1 MIAMP
6 SQTMR
11 SKTAC
16 ASLAGALFLCSFLHA
31 QNRKP
36 AGKKESQAQSTR
48 EFLGLGKL
56 PDAAA
61 ADRGSLIYSR
71 NCAFC
76 HGAKATGAEGPDLIR
91 SVIVLHDEDGE
102 QLGPFLHKGRPDR
115 GMPAFPS
122 FTSGQIKDI
131 AAFLHQRVE
140 LTANRGTYKLL
151 NIVTGDAE
159 AGKTYFNGKG
169 RCNECH
175 APTGDLAHIAA
186 KYQPSELQSAFLYPA
201 SVGQSKPQTV
211 TVTQPSGETVKGE
224 LKLLDDFDVALIDSN
239 GNYRSWPR
247 TNGLKVDMADP
258 MAEHRALL
266 NQYSD
271 ADMHN
276 LLSYLTTLK

>member
-1 MIAMP
+1 MITMP
-6 SQTMR
+6 S
-11 SKTAC
+11 KTVC
-16 ASLAGALFLCSFLHA
+16 ASLAGALFLCCLLHG

-36 AGKKESQAQSTR
+36 AGKEESRAQSTR

-56 PDAAA
+56 PDPAAA
-61 ADRGSLIYSR
+61 ERGSTIYSR

-91 SVIVLHDEDGE
+91 STIVLHDENGE

-122 FTSGQIKDI
+122 FTSEQIKDV

-140 LTANRGTYKLL
+140 FTANRGTYKLL
-151 NIVTGDAE
+151 DIVTGNAD

-169 RCNECH
+169 RCSECH
-175 APTGDLAHIAA
+175 SPTGNLAHVAA

-201 SVGQSKPQTV
+201 SVGKSKPQSV
-211 TVTQPSGETVKGE
+211 TVTLPSGKTVKGE
-224 LKLLDDFDVALIDSN
+224 LKLLDDFDVALIDTH

-247 TNGLKVDMADP
+247 SGELKVDVADP
-258 MAEHRALL
+258 LAAHRALL